1 MYYATRTMVS
11 NDRTK
16 PHLLKICEKWGI
28 VANLG
33 FFELHAN
40 SSSMHLG
47 FELLNLVLLSNTC
60 LFQ

>member
-1 MYYATRTMVS
+1 M
-11 NDRTK
+11 
-16 PHLLKICEKWGI
+16 LLESWFLTIELNLTFKKNYKKWGI

-33 FFELHAN
+33 FFRLHVN

-47 FELLNLVLLSNTC
+47 FELLNLVLLSNAC